1 MAFQTTSSA
10 ISLAKNILSTR
21 TVTEARLETKPTK
34 PAFGGSAIDSPLP
47 RATPES
53 MGISSRHIAEYLQK
67 LEDMPELD
75 MHGVTILREGAVLAE
90 ANFGAYDSAVWHIS
104 YSECKSVTGLAIGLL
119 VDEGR
124 LSLDDK
130 VLQIFDAPRRRLSSL
145 MLRDLTV
152 RNLLTMS
159 SGVLFN
165 EAGSVTEEDWL
176 NAFFESIPVFMPGER
191 FHYNSMNSYVLSAIV
206 QEQTGESMSEYLRPR
221 LFEPLGIEN
230 FHWETCPMGIEKGGW
245 GLYMRREDFAK
256 IGQLI
261 LQGGRW
267 DGEQLISEEFISAAT
282 TAQIQ
287 TPQSYGDYDYG
298 YQIWVGRSRNSFLMS
313 GMFGQNVLGFF
324 DTDLLLVTNAGNDE
338 MFQQSKFFPM
348 THDFFARDFPNF
360 LPEDAAALRELDSR
374 ISDLA
379 YSKSQPQQVLSFLRR
394 EPTQPPECEHLDG
407 RRFVVTSE
415 NAPSVGLAPL
425 FLQAMQNLYAK
436 GLAAVSFS
444 MRDGQFIVTIEEED
458 ASYDLPL
465 GFYAPERVELN
476 FQGETHLAA
485 VTGRFARDE
494 DDRLCLIMR
503 VSLLETASARH
514 IRFYFAP
521 DAKSMSAAFR
531 ETPGVPFLLSGLKD
545 MRGNRKRQPAFVQ
558 LLGRGDPDYLEY
570 KIRAAFEP
578 TVDFI
583 LKDEDESRA

>member
-1 MAFQTTSSA
+1 MDFQTTSSA
-10 ISLAKNILSTR
+10 ISLVKNILSTR
-21 TVTEARLETKPTK
+21 TTTEARIEAKPTK
-34 PAFGGSAIDSPLP
+34 PAFSGSAIDSPMP

-53 MGISSRHIAEYLQK
+53 KGVSSRHIAEYLKK
-67 LEDMPELD
+67 LKEMPELD
-75 MHGVTILREGAVLAE
+75 MHGVMILREGTVLAE
-90 ANFGAYDSAVWHIS
+90 ANFGEYDSSVWHIS

-119 VDEGR
+119 IDEGR
-124 LSLDDK
+124 LSLEDK

-159 SGVLFN
+159 SGVMFN

-176 NAFFESIPVFMPGER
+176 RAFFESIPVFSPGER

-206 QEQTGESMSEYLRPR
+206 REVTGESISDYLRPR

-267 DGEQLISEEFISAAT
+267 DGEQLISEEFITAAT
-282 TAQIQ
+282 TLQIE
-287 TPQSYGDYDYG
+287 TPESYGDYDYG
-298 YQIWVGRSRNSFLMS
+298 YQIWVGRSQNNFLMS

-338 MFQQSKFFPM
+338 MFQQSRFFPL
-348 THDFFARDFPNF
+348 THGFFAHDFPNS
-360 LPEDAAALRELDSR
+360 LPENAAAVRELDSQ
-374 ISDLA
+374 IADLA
-379 YSKSQPQQVLSFLRR
+379 YSKPQPQQVFSFLRR
-394 EPTQPPECEHLDG
+394 EPTLPPECEQLDG
-407 RRFVVTSE
+407 RRFVVTSD
-415 NAPSVGLAPL
+415 NGPSVGLAPL
-425 FLQAMQNLYAK
+425 FLQAMQNVYTR
-436 GLAAVSFS
+436 GLAAVSFLL
-444 MRDGQFIVTIEEED
+444 RDGDFIVAVEENDIVYE
-458 ASYDLPL
+458 LPV
-465 GFYAPERVELN
+465 GFHTPGRVELD
-476 FQGETHLAA
+476 FHGETHLAA

-494 DDRLCLIMR
+494 DDRLCLILR

-514 IRFYFAP
+514 IRLYFAA
-521 DAKSMSAAFR
+521 DARSMSASFR

-545 MRGNRKRQPAFVQ
+545 MRGNRKRQPAVVQ

-578 TVDFI
+578 TVDFA
-583 LKDEDESRA
+583 LEGEAQN